1 MLTIFSVAEVQQKM
15 DWQIGQF
22 PNLYTPHSP
31 SVSLQW
37 TIRDGQL
44 INVPNVLLAKGD
56 IVIMRPG
63 HVAPADVETV
73 LPPPSQVHFIY
84 VYAIF

>member
-1 MLTIFSVAEVQQKM
+1 MLYVCKFLSNYTFVEVKKKNN
-15 DWQIGQF
+15 WQTDQF

-44 INVPNVLLAKGD
+44 INLPSVLLAKGD
-56 IVIMRPG
+56 IIVMRPG
-63 HVAPADVETV
+63 HVSPAEVETV
-73 LPPPSQVHFIY
+73 LPPPSQVI
-84 VYAIF
+84 